1 MDKKIPNCDK
11 SHEISCIE
19 SDYTGSDNISEERP
33 MKFIA
38 FIITLIIFT
47 GISMFF
53 MYQQNM
59 SIVRLRQKLAKD
71 YLYVSLGE
79 GLKSGFKNLVMICA
93 NEDLIIRE
101 AYVLKGITVFDRMRK
116 FNGPIGLYV
125 PDIPDGD
132 LTGTKMSEREQLATK
147 QAAQFILNAVEK
159 QKNGELEI
167 VDGEVISNEEK
178 KEDQ

>member
-1 MDKKIPNCDK
+1 
-11 SHEISCIE
+11 
-19 SDYTGSDNISEERP
+19 

-59 SIVRLRQKLAKD
+59 SIVRLRQKLARD

-116 FNGPIGLYV
+116 FNG
-125 PDIPDGD
+125 
-132 LTGTKMSEREQLATK
+132 
-147 QAAQFILNAVEK
+147 
-159 QKNGELEI
+159 
-167 VDGEVISNEEK
+167 
-178 KEDQ
+178 